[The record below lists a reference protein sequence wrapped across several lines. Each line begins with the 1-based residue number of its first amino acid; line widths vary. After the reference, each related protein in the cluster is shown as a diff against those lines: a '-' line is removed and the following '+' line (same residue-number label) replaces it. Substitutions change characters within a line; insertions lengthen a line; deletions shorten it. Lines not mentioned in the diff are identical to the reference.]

1 MPDKKIQFDDLGATS
16 RVNFDA
22 NQYSD
27 NFFGFKVVGAGDTAI
42 NLTGYGFTGLIKKH
56 SGAGLTA
63 TDTITLGFNTE
74 GRSSGIVTAIV
85 TAGVTTNFNKNSP
98 RYTYEIDVT
107 NESTT
112 KKTRIVSG
120 DINVNVG
127 ITESDIGENL
137 KCIAVIDESD
147 SGTGGGPGKV
157 TPAAYLAWRADFP
170 DRKHYLLQPTAN
182 GIGNTGELIST
193 SLQEVYVSGFSDG
206 RLVQG
211 VNRDEGNSANRS
223 DWFGLVGLQT
233 GVDTRIGLFIDA
245 SGSMTLST
253 VQASY
258 DKFLS
263 DCSTAGIVL
272 NIQTND
278 NEDYIEPFTGIL

>member
-27 NFFGFKVVGAGDTAI
+27 NFFGFRVVGAGDTAI
-42 NLTGYGFTGLIKKH
+42 NLTGYGFTGSIKKH

-63 TDTITLGFNTE
+63 TDTISLGFNTE

-85 TAGVTTNFNKNSP
+85 TAGVSTNFNKNSP

-127 ITESDIGENL
+127 VTESDIGESL

-147 SGTGGGPGKV
+147 GGTTVSV
-157 TPAAYLAWRADFP
+157 TEWQEWRLSFP
-170 DRKHYLLQPTAN
+170 EREHYILQPTST
-182 GIGNTGELIST
+182 GIAIT
-193 SLQEVYVSGFSDG
+193 SDLMSNAVQAVYDSGFDDG

-211 VNRDEGNSANRS
+211 VNRDEGNSENRS
-223 DWFGLVGLQT
+223 DWFGIVGLQT
-233 GVDTRIGLFIDA
+233 GVDTRIGLFVDV

-258 DKFLS
+258 NKFLS
-263 DCSTAGIVL
+263 DCSSAGIQI
-272 NIQTND
+272 NPQTNAA
-278 NEDYIEPFTGIL
+278 EDWLEPFTGIL

>member
-1 MPDKKIQFDDLGATS
+1 MPNKKIQFDNLGSTS

-27 NFFGFKVVGAGDTAI
+27 NFFGFRVVGAGDTAI

-63 TDTITLGFNTE
+63 TDTISLGFNTE

-127 ITESDIGENL
+127 VTESDIGENL

-147 SGTGGGPGKV
+147 GGV
-157 TPAAYLAWRADFP
+157 TVSVAEWQEWRLSFP
-170 DRKHYLLQPTAN
+170 EREHYILQPTST
-182 GIGNTGELIST
+182 GIAIT
-193 SLQEVYVSGFSDG
+193 SDLMSNAVQAVYASGFDDG

-258 DKFLS
+258 NKFLS

-272 NIQTND
+272 NIQTNQ
-278 NEDYIEPFTGIL
+278 NEDDARPKYGYEGEDGD

>member
-1 MPDKKIQFDDLGATS
+1 MPNKKIQFDNLGSTS
-16 RVNFDA
+16 RVNFDV

-27 NFFGFKVVGAGDTAI
+27 NFFGFRVVGAGDTAI
-42 NLTGYGFTGLIKKH
+42 NLTGYGFTGSIKKH

-63 TDTITLGFNTE
+63 TDTISLGFNTE

-85 TAGVTTNFNKNSP
+85 TAGVSTNFNKNSP

-127 ITESDIGENL
+127 VTESDIGESL
-137 KCIAVIDESD
+137 KCIAIIDESD
-147 SGTGGGPGKV
+147 GGSTV
-157 TPAAYLAWRADFP
+157 SVAEWQEWRLSFP
-170 DRKHYLLQPTAN
+170 EREHYILQPTST
-182 GIGNTGELIST
+182 GIAITSDVMST
-193 SLQEVYVSGFSDG
+193 AVQAVYDSGFDDG

-211 VNRDEGNSANRS
+211 VNRDDGVEADRS
-223 DWFGLVGLQT
+223 DWFGIVGLQT
-233 GVDTRIGLFIDA
+233 GVDTRIGLFVDV

-263 DCSTAGIVL
+263 DCSTAGIQI
-272 NIQTND
+272 NPQTNAA
-278 NEDYIEPFTGIL
+278 EDWLEPFTGIL

>member
-1 MPDKKIQFDDLGATS
+1 MPNKKIQFDNLGSTS

-27 NFFGFKVVGAGDTAI
+27 NFFGFRVVGAGDTAF
-42 NLTGYGFTGLIKKH
+42 NLTGYGFTGFIKKH
-56 SGAGLTA
+56 SGAGSTA
-63 TDTITLGFNTE
+63 TDTIALGFNTE
-74 GRSSGIVTAIV
+74 GRSSGILTAIV
-85 TAGVTTNFNKNSP
+85 TAGLSTNFSKNSP

-127 ITESDIGENL
+127 VTESDIGENL

-147 SGTGGGPGKV
+147 GGV
-157 TPAAYLAWRADFP
+157 TVSVAEWQEWRLSFP
-170 DRKHYLLQPTAN
+170 EREHYILQPTST
-182 GIGNTGELIST
+182 GIAIT
-193 SLQEVYVSGFSDG
+193 SDLMSNAVQAVYASGFDDG

-211 VNRDEGNSANRS
+211 VNRDEGNSENIS
-223 DWFGLVGLQT
+223 DWFGIVGLQT
-233 GVDTRIGLFIDA
+233 GVDTRIGLFVDV

-258 DKFLS
+258 NKFLS
-263 DCSTAGIVL
+263 DCSTAGIEI
-272 NIQTND
+272 NPQTNAA
-278 NEDYIEPFTGIL
+278 EDWLEPFTGIL

>member
-1 MPDKKIQFDDLGATS
+1 MSNKKIQFDDLGSTS

-27 NFFGFKVVGAGDTAI
+27 NFFGFRVVGAGDTAI
-42 NLTGYGFTGLIKKH
+42 NLTGYAFTGSIKKH

-63 TDTITLGFNTE
+63 TDTINLGFNTE

-85 TAGVTTNFNKNSP
+85 TAGVSTNFNKNSP

-107 NESTT
+107 NQSTT

-120 DINVNVG
+120 DINVDVG
-127 ITESDIGENL
+127 VTESDIGENI

-147 SGTGGGPGKV
+147 DGV
-157 TPAAYLAWRADFP
+157 TVSVNEWQEWRASFP
-170 DRKHYLLQPTAN
+170 ERKHYILQPTST
-182 GIGNTGELIST
+182 GIAIT
-193 SLQEVYVSGFSDG
+193 SDLMTNAVQAVYASGFDDG

-223 DWFGLVGLQT
+223 DWFGIVGLQT
-233 GVDTRIGLFIDA
+233 GVDTRVGLFVDV

-263 DCSTAGIVL
+263 DCSTAGIEI
-272 NIQTND
+272 NPESNSA
-278 NEDYIEPFTGIL
+278 EDWLEPFTGII